1 MLSQF
6 HELKE
11 ILSQEEFTHEGAPE
25 PTTETTT
32 EKTTEK
38 TDDRKRKRGDRGLN
52 QFPKV
57 TFRITDVSPTGQP
70 LAPPEALPKWRNALG
85 FLVRDHLDITVR
97 EWAKVDQNEI
107 KRMWNKL
114 LTRFVLP
121 QGSEDLVK
129 EYTLKQWGIMFRNY
143 KSELNSKWAKK
154 GLDPTKRYK
163 ITAGQWAVFLE
174 QRSTEEFKALSE
186 SKSELAKRN
195 KYHHHLGTGGYQRKL
210 AQWEQEDEA
219 QRAKGL
225 PALPDQLGRRGS
237 RWIRARVPAKEAKSG
252 LSFSDPMVEEAAKNI
267 FAVAAKQQ
275 AGEFKPQREKD
286 VLTVALGNPEHPGRV
301 RGISSKEGWKEGFGP
316 EWEAMYRKRD
326 RYKAEMSNYFKEEA
340 KREVEEVMS
349 KILSNPPPE
358 LMQRLATAMS
368 SQLSGQQPPQMQL
381 VVAPTTTEQAPV
393 VPSSIAST
401 GDKVRYP
408 VDEIDSPVPCS
419 LVIRYGFNNNRT
431 REVATGLAIPGRQ
444 FHGSEIPEDYC
455 RVEVLTVVQGYED
468 DMLDI
473 PSPEGI
479 EKLGQA
485 IKNFIL
491 WPRRDV
497 LLSQVPEPSPREVPQ
512 TQESSHP
519 TSLPT
524 PPTSPILHPQSPP
537 PPSPI
542 MPQPPSPPPSKP
554 TPPPSPKPQAS
565 PPSPKPHASTPQSST
580 PPAPKNDDKTPP
592 QPKKTKFSVPKL
604 VSPFEPKKKAAGT
617 ALFLSGIARSRTS
630 KLVDLAEHE
639 KEGSKSFETRIVN
652 IRPPTKDDYK
662 YVPTKYEPGR
672 PLLSW
677 DKLKK
682 IPAGIKRMH
691 DWYMRAASVGI
702 DTINVIIPPTAFNSE
717 RTKAIVTFE
726 DMWLMMN
733 LQRLDV

>member
-1 MLSQF
+1 M
-6 HELKE
+6 EE
-11 ILSQEEFTHEGAPE
+11 ILSQEEVAHESAPE

-32 EKTTEK
+32 ETGN
-38 TDDRKRKRGDRGLN
+38 KRKRGERGLN

-57 TFRITDVSPTGQP
+57 TYRVTDVSATGQP
-70 LAPPEALPKWRNALG
+70 LAPAETLPKWRNTLG

-97 EWAKVDQNEI
+97 EWKNVDNNEI
-107 KRMWNKL
+107 TRMWNRL

-129 EYTLKQWGIMFRNY
+129 EHTLKQWGIMFRNY

-174 QRSTEEFKALSE
+174 QRNSDEFKALSE

-219 QRAKGL
+219 QRAQGL

-237 RWIRARVPAKEAKSG
+237 QWVHARVPAKKANSS
-252 LSFSDPMVEEAAKNI
+252 LSFADPMVEEAAKNI
-267 FAVAAKQQ
+267 FKVAAKQK

-316 EWEAMYRKRD
+316 EWEGMYRKRD
-326 RYKAEMSNYFKEEA
+326 RYKEELSNFFKEEA
-340 KREVEEVMS
+340 KKEVEQVMN
-349 KILSNPPPE
+349 KMLSDPPPE
-358 LMQRLATAMS
+358 LMQRLASAMS
-368 SQLSGQQPPQMQL
+368 SQLSGQPRQMQL
-381 VVAPTTTEQAPV
+381 VVAPTTSQQAPV
-393 VPSSIAST
+393 VPSSVAST
-401 GDKVRYP
+401 GNKDRYP
-408 VDEIDSPVPCS
+408 VDEIESPVRCS
-419 LVIRYGFNNNRT
+419 LVIRYGLNNNRT

-455 RVEVLTVVQGYED
+455 RVEVQTVVQGYED

-473 PSPEGI
+473 PGPEGI

-497 LLSQVPEPSPREVPQ
+497 LLSEVPQ
-512 TQESSHP
+512 PSSQEVPLTQESSLP
-519 TSLPT
+519 DVGGNITLPSL
-524 PPTSPILHPQSPP
+524 

-542 MPQPPSPPPSKP
+542 FAPPSSPIMPHPPS
-554 TPPPSPKPQAS
+554 PPPSPKPQ
-565 PPSPKPHASTPQSST
+565 PSPAPPESST
-580 PPAPKNDDKTPP
+580 PPPPKNAETPP
-592 QPKKTKFSVPKL
+592 QPTKDDETTPPPPKKLKFSVPKL
-604 VSPFEPKKKAAGT
+604 VSPFEPKKRKSAGT
-617 ALFLSGIARSRTS
+617 ALFLSGIAMSRTT

-639 KEGSKSFETRIVN
+639 KAAKKSEPAFVN

-662 YVPTKYEPGR
+662 YVPKKYELGR
-672 PLLSW
+672 PLLTW

-682 IPAGIKRMH
+682 VPAGVKRFH

-702 DTINVIIPPTAFNSE
+702 DTISVDIPVEAFNSDHT
-717 RTKAIVTFE
+717 RAIVTFE

-733 LQRLDV
+733 LQRLDVQLITVFAL